1 MEGRGYEA
9 GGYGWW
15 ASMTDLDDLHRLR
28 QQVES
33 ALEYSGGTHTFDDI
47 AQAVSEKRFQV
58 WPGIKSVVVT
68 EIIVYPRIKN
78 LHYFL
83 AGGDLDEL
91 KLMRPY
97 IERWGKSLGCT
108 RVTLAGRQGWAKT
121 FLRDEGYEPKWFI
134 LSKDI

>member
-1 MEGRGYEA
+1 
-9 GGYGWW
+9 
-15 ASMTDLDDLHRLR
+15 MTDLDELNRLR
-28 QQVES
+28 HQVES
-33 ALEYSGGTHTFDDI
+33 ALEYSEGTHTFDDI
-47 AQAVSEKRFQV
+47 SDGVGNNRFQV
-58 WPGIKSVVVT
+58 WPGVKSVVVT
-68 EIIVYPRIKN
+68 EIIVYPRLKN

-91 KLMRPY
+91 KLMRPH

-134 LSKDI
+134 LSKNL